1 MNEYLLFL
9 VLGIGTGAMYAGLA
23 QGVLVAYRGSGVVNL
38 AQGAVAMYGAYT
50 FYELRSAGRLLVPP
64 VPNPLALVE
73 GIAGWFGADLSLPDV
88 PTFVDLGGGAG
99 ADGQPTGLAVAV
111 ALPLALLV
119 AAGLGYAL
127 HALVFR
133 PLRHAP
139 PLAKTVAAVGVILVL
154 QATVTLRFG
163 SDPRTA
169 EPLLPD
175 EPIRL
180 FDGIVKADRFWLAG
194 IVVVLA
200 VGLWALFRYTVFG
213 LAARA
218 AAGNEK
224 GAVLLGYSPDRLAA
238 VSWVLSA
245 VLAAFVGIL
254 AAPMITLAPQ
264 VLTLLVIPAL
274 GAVLLARFDSV
285 FVATAAALVLG
296 MVDQLLILLLRKP
309 GFEWLPSNGSREL
322 LPLLVI
328 VVALFLRGRALPVRG
343 ATDVQRLPRAVE
355 PRRVGRLTVV
365 LLVGLV
371 AAQFVLGYEWRQ
383 ALTVSA
389 IGAIVA
395 LSLVVVTGLVGQIS
409 LCQMAVAGCA
419 AFFLTRLAGSW
430 GVPFPLAPLLAALVA
445 AVVGLVVALPAMRI
459 RGVNLAVITLGFA
472 FAMDQLVFNN
482 QDLVG
487 LSSDAPSAGSP
498 SVFGWEFGPLDQL
511 DDRGVPS
518 VAFGVF
524 VALVLVASV
533 ALVANLRRGPTGR
546 RMLAV
551 RANERAAAGAGIDL
565 VATKLLAFG
574 VSAFLAGIAGGLLA
588 YQNAGKVEP
597 TTFAVFTSLTAIA
610 VAYLGGIASVGGALA
625 AGVLAAGG
633 LGSVVL
639 AKVLHMGAWEELGA
653 GSLLLLTAVL
663 NPEGMAAA
671 LRHTG
676 HALRHLVAGRRPDP
690 ADAGRE
696 PGAAGAEPVEAV
708 PGEVPA

>member
-9 VLGIGTGAMYAGLA
+9 VLGVGTGAMYAGLA

-50 FYELRSAGRLLVPP
+50 FYELRSSGRLLVPP

-73 GIAGWFGADLSLPDV
+73 GVAGWFGAELDLPDV
-88 PTFVDLGGGAG
+88 PTFVDLGGRL
-99 ADGQPTGLAVAV
+99 GLGV
-111 ALPLALLV
+111 ALPIALLV
-119 AAGLGYAL
+119 AGGIGLAL

-139 PLAKTVAAVGVILVL
+139 PLAKTVAGVGVILVL
-154 QATVTLRFG
+154 QATITLRFG

-169 EPLLPD
+169 EPILPD
-175 EPIRL
+175 DPIRL

-194 IVVVLA
+194 IVVLLGF
-200 VGLWALFRYTVFG
+200 GLWALFRYTLFG

-238 VSWVLSA
+238 LSWVISS

-254 AAPMITLAPQ
+254 AAPMITLAPN

-285 FVATAAALVLG
+285 AVATAAALALG

-309 GFEWLPSNGSREL
+309 QFDWLPSNGSREL

-328 VVALFLRGRALPVRG
+328 MAALFLRGRALPVRG
-343 ATDVQRLPRAVE
+343 STEVWRLPRAPE
-355 PRRVGRLTVV
+355 PRHVGRLSLA

-371 AAQFVLGYEWRQ
+371 GAQFVLGYEWRQ

-445 AVVGLVVALPAMRI
+445 AAVGLVVALPAMRI

-498 SVFGWEFGPLDQL
+498 SLFGHAFGPLDQL

-524 VALVLVASV
+524 VAVVLVAAL

-551 RANERAAAGAGIDL
+551 RANERAAAGTGIDL
-565 VATKLLAFG
+565 MATKLLAFG

-588 YQNAGKVEP
+588 YQNAGQVEP
-597 TTFAVFTSLTAIA
+597 STFAVLTSLTAIA
-610 VAYLGGIASVGGALA
+610 VAYLGGIASVGGTLA
-625 AGVLAAGG
+625 AGVLTAGG

-639 AKVLHMGAWEELGA
+639 AKVAHMGAWEELGA
-653 GSLLLLTAVL
+653 GALLLLTAVL
-663 NPEGMAAA
+663 NPEGMA
-671 LRHTG
+671 HV
-676 HALRHLVAGRRPDP
+676 LRHLVGMLRLSALRGRWRAP
-690 ADAGRE
+690 A
-696 PGAAGAEPVEAV
+696 P
-708 PGEVPA
+708 VPASEPMVEEVAA

>member
-9 VLGIGTGAMYAGLA
+9 ALGVGTGAMYAGLA
-23 QGVLVAYRGSGVVNL
+23 QSVLVAYRGSGVVNL

-50 FYELRSAGRLLVPP
+50 FHELRSAGRLVIPP

-73 GIAGWFGADLSLPDV
+73 GLAGWFGADLDLPDV
-88 PTFVDLGGGAG
+88 PTFVDLAGAG
-99 ADGQPTGLAVAV
+99 DGGLAVGVAMPIALAV
-111 ALPLALLV
+111 AALL
-119 AAGLGYAL
+119 GLGL

-154 QATVTLRFG
+154 QATITLRFG

-169 EPLLPD
+169 EPILPD

-180 FDGIVKADRFWLAG
+180 FGGIVKADRLWLAAVV
-194 IVVVLA
+194 IVMGVA
-200 VGLWALFRYTVFG
+200 LWALFRFTVVG

-238 VSWVLSA
+238 MSWMVSS
-245 VLAAFVGIL
+245 VLAAFAGIL
-254 AAPMITLAPQ
+254 AAPMITLAPT

-274 GAVLLARFDSV
+274 GAVLLARFESV
-285 FVATAAALVLG
+285 AVATVAGLVLG
-296 MVDQLLILLLRKP
+296 MVDQLLILLLGKP
-309 GFEWLPSNGSREL
+309 EFSWLPSSGSREL

-328 VVALFLRGRALPVRG
+328 VVALFLRGRSLPVRG
-343 ATDVQRLPRAVE
+343 STETWRLPRA
-355 PRRVGRLTVV
+355 PAPQHVGRLCLV

-371 AAQFVLGYEWRQ
+371 AAQYVLGYEWRQ

-419 AFFLTRLAGSW
+419 AFFLTRLVGNW
-430 GVPFPLAPLLAALVA
+430 GVPFPVAPFVAALVA
-445 AVVGLVVALPAMRI
+445 AAVGLVAALPAVRI

-472 FAMDQLVFNN
+472 YAMDQLVFNN

-498 SVFGWEFGPLDQL
+498 ELFGWAFGPLDQL
-511 DDRGVPS
+511 DERGVPS
-518 VAFGVF
+518 AAFGVF
-524 VALVLVASV
+524 VAVVLVAAV
-533 ALVANLRRGPTGR
+533 ALVANLRRGRTGR

-551 RANERAAAGAGIDL
+551 RANERAAAAAGID
-565 VATKLLAFG
+565 VVGTKLQAFG
-574 VSAFLAGIAGGLLA
+574 ISAFLAGIAGGLLA
-588 YQNAGKVEP
+588 YQNAGQVEP
-597 TTFAVFTSLTAIA
+597 TSFAVVTSLMALA

-633 LGSVVL
+633 VGSVVL
-639 AKVLHMGAWEELGA
+639 DQVLHMGAWEELGA
-653 GSLLLLTAVL
+653 GALLLLTAAL
-663 NPEGMAAA
+663 NPEGMA
-671 LRHTG
+671 
-676 HALRHLVAGRRPDP
+676 HALRHLTGRLSAREGTRAPAGPTADPPVATSPIV
-690 ADAGRE
+690 E
-696 PGAAGAEPVEAV
+696 SSTAESPTAEART
-708 PGEVPA
+708 